1 MRSEAGPVEGTI
13 QSPDGVP
20 IWTRRWQPARPPR
33 GHVVLVHGLKDHSAR
48 YATLAAALN
57 EAGLSVYGFDLRG
70 HGRSG
75 GPRAHVARFDEYLAD
90 LGRFVRQVRT
100 EQPTGP
106 LFLFGHSMG
115 GAIAVGFVLAGGE
128 RFDGLI
134 LSGAAVAPPPTIGA
148 GARTVTRLLSVLA
161 PTARVFDLPDGA
173 FSRDATT
180 VEELRVDPLV
190 FHGKAT
196 ARLAAELLRRMAR
209 SRPEL
214 DRLELPV
221 LVLHGSADRL
231 TNPAGSQLLFDQ
243 SRSRDKRIKI
253 YPGWFHDLL
262 HEPGRQ
268 EVVNDIV
275 QWLAIR
281 LPDA

>member
-1 MRSEAGPVEGTI
+1 M
-13 QSPDGVP
+13 
-20 IWTRRWQPARPPR
+20 
-33 GHVVLVHGLKDHSAR
+33 VVVHGLKDHSAR
-48 YATLAAALN
+48 YSGLATALL
-57 EAGLSVYGFDLRG
+57 EAGLSVHALDLRG

-75 GPRAHVARFDEYLAD
+75 GPRAHVVRFDEYLDD

-100 EQPTGP
+100 ERPTGP

-115 GAIAVGFVLAGGE
+115 GAIALGFVLSGE
-128 RFDGLI
+128 ARLDGLL
-134 LSGAAVAPPPTIGA
+134 LSGPAVSPPATVGA
-148 GARTVTRLLSVLA
+148 GTRAITRLVSVLA
-161 PTARVFDLPDGA
+161 PTARVFELKDEA

-180 VEELRVDPLV
+180 VEELRADPQV

-196 ARLAAELLRRMAR
+196 ARLAAELLKRMAR

-214 DRLELPV
+214 DRIELPL
-221 LVLHGSADRL
+221 LVLHGSADLL
-231 TNPAGSQLLFDQ
+231 TNPAGSQLLYDQ
-243 SRSRDKRIKI
+243 SRSRDKRLKI

-268 EVVNDIV
+268 EVVNDIA